1 MRFGFAGNSVAGNY
15 SYPPGCLPSSGGSG
29 KTSAHRLYPYACCP
43 PPLRRPAAGGGFV
56 ERFDG
61 FRQPVVKGELLWRR
75 QRRCNAGKII
85 GRSKNGISGSAWIK
99 ALTGVRCPAWRI
111 GGGVQRCCPVSPK
124 VSSLRKN
131 GCRRTCRFSSP
142 AMFGTPSWARVRLN
156 ALVRMSSALSMPAR
170 PAAPA
175 P

>member
-1 MRFGFAGNSVAGNY
+1 M
-15 SYPPGCLPSSGGSG
+15 PGCLPLSDGSG
-29 KTSAHRLYPYACCP
+29 KTSVHRLRPYSYSYHP
-43 PPLRRPAAGGGFV
+43 PPQRRPAGGEALLERLGRASSRNSQGRAVV
-56 ERFDG
+56 ES
-61 FRQPVVKGELLWRR
+61 QSC
-75 QRRCNAGKII
+75 CNVGKVI
-85 GRSKNGISGSAWIK
+85 GQSKNGVSGSAWIK
-99 ALTGVRCPAWRI
+99 ALTGVRCPVRRI

-142 AMFGTPSWARVRLN
+142 AMFATPSWARVRLN
-156 ALVRMSSALSMPAR
+156 SLVRMSSALSMPAR